1 MKFDR
6 EIIIGIIICA
16 VILFGWGPFARSMGW
31 MPSEN
36 AQTEKVE
43 QAKDAESKKAEDE
56 AKKTEAETPTGEKA
70 ETAKVDSSEKKPEA
84 KAAAANSDKTADA
97 KIGKDKVAE
106 KKSAPSLESDK
117 SKTAEKKEDDAPTL
131 ADLFIENS
139 DVRVTIDPNLGAV
152 TAIQLKKYKA
162 SIPLEEQKGFFRP
175 AKHPDHKNAPPLTI
189 VTADKERKISSGA
202 LNLVIKDKD
211 NKWRVVSATTSQ
223 ADEGRSL
230 TLVRKLVNGKEE
242 LAVVQEWSI
251 GKDGYK
257 IGYQVT
263 ITNSGSEPLTL
274 PEMQVGG
281 GVLGS
286 SQQVSGDDV
295 RGDSHYLDYKE
306 AGGDH
311 KDIAANAGSGGG
323 CSCSSGDGDAKFRAI
338 GNPSVQW
345 AALSNKYFCTILA
358 GKAPHDLVVD
368 RAGEPKNEKGIVLSV
383 GMNVSD
389 GSRKLEPKVPVTYSF
404 DYYCG
409 PKILTNLNNFN
420 DSTSKVMH
428 LSWGPLNYLARFMLW
443 ILVKL
448 HALIGSYGVSIII
461 LTLLVRLIFYPITA
475 RGNASMKKMQAVQP
489 KLKEL
494 REKYKDNPQLMN
506 TKMMEL
512 YRTEGINP
520 FGGCLPIL
528 LQIPVFF
535 ALYSTF
541 NGAVELRQSSFL
553 WCYNLAAPDTVA
565 YIFSIPINPLVLVM
579 TALMIL
585 QQHLTPMSMDPAQK
599 KMMMIMP
606 VVMLFLFYNLPSG
619 LTLYWTVSNIFSII
633 QLRLQQ
639 RGSKTTEAAP
649 AAKN

>member
-43 QAKDAESKKAEDE
+43 KPADASEKKPE
-56 AKKTEAETPTGEKA
+56 AGTSTGEKN
-70 ETAKVDSSEKKPEA
+70 ETPKGDASEKKPEA
-84 KAAAANSDKTADA
+84 KNVAPGSGKTPDA
-97 KIGKDKVAE
+97 KTGKDKVAE
-106 KKSAPSLESDK
+106 KKNVPALENDK
-117 SKTAEKKEDDAPTL
+117 PKTMENEVGTPKL
-131 ADLFIENS
+131 ADLFLENS

-152 TAIQLKKYKA
+152 TEIQLKKYKA
-162 SIPLEEQKGFFRP
+162 SIPLKEQSGFFRL
-175 AKHPDHKNAPPLTI
+175 AKHPDHKNAPPMTI
-189 VTADKERKISSGA
+189 FTADREQKISSGA

-211 NKWRVVSATTSQ
+211 SEWRVVSATPSKSE
-223 ADEGRSL
+223 DGRSL
-230 TLVRKLVNGKEE
+230 TLVRKLVKGKTD
-242 LAVVQEWSI
+242 AGFTVTQEWSI

-257 IGYQVT
+257 IGYQAT

-274 PEMQVGG
+274 PPMQVGG

-311 KDIAANAGSGGG
+311 KDLAANAGSGGG
-323 CSCSSGDGDAKFRAI
+323 CSCSSGDSDAKFRAI
-338 GNPSVQW
+338 GTPSVQW
-345 AALSNKYFCTILA
+345 AALSNKYFCTILSS
-358 GKAPHDLVVD
+358 KTPHDMVVA
-368 RAGEPKNEKGIVLSV
+368 RAGDPKNEKEIVLSV

-389 GSRKLEPKVPVTYSF
+389 GSRKLDPNGSVNYSL

-409 PKILTNLNNFN
+409 PKILDNLNSFN
-420 DSTSKVMH
+420 DSTAKVMH

-565 YIFSIPINPLVLVM
+565 YIFSIPINPLVLIM

>member
-6 EIIIGIIICA
+6 EIIVGIIICA

-36 AQTEKVE
+36 AQTQKIEKP
-43 QAKDAESKKAEDE
+43 
-56 AKKTEAETPTGEKA
+56 AETPAAKTEVEPPVAKPPTESKPVTANAAEK
-70 ETAKVDSSEKKPEA
+70 TQQ
-84 KAAAANSDKTADA
+84 
-97 KIGKDKVAE
+97 
-106 KKSAPSLESDK
+106 KKSAPGAAANPEPVKQENPK
-117 SKTAEKKEDDAPTL
+117 SADAPQLPEL
-131 ADLFIENS
+131 ADRFLENS
-139 DVRVTIDPNLGAV
+139 DVRVTIDPNKGAV
-152 TAIQLKKYKA
+152 TAIQLKNYKP
-162 SIPLEEQKGFFRP
+162 SVPLEEQSGFFRP
-175 AKHPDHKNAPPLTI
+175 AKHPDLKNAAPLTI
-189 VTADKERKISSGA
+189 GTADGERKISSGA
-202 LNLVIKDKD
+202 LNLEIKDD
-211 NKWRVVSATTSQ
+211 KWRV
-223 ADEGRSL
+223 ADVKPLLTDDAQSL
-230 TLVRKLVNGKEE
+230 TLVRRIVKDGTNEE
-242 LAVVQEWSI
+242 FTATQKWSI
-251 GKDGYK
+251 GKNGYG
-257 IGYQVT
+257 IEYEAT
-263 ITNSGSEPLTL
+263 ITNPGDQAITL
-274 PEMQVGG
+274 PKMQVDG

-295 RGDSHYLDYKE
+295 RGDSHYLDYMTA
-306 AGGDH
+306 AGEHNDLS
-311 KDIAANAGSGGG
+311 ANAGSGGG

-338 GNPSVQW
+338 GNPPIHW
-345 AALSNKYFCTILA
+345 AALSNKYFCMILA
-358 GKAPHDLVVD
+358 SKTPRDMVVG
-368 RAGEPKNEKGIVLSV
+368 RVGEPKKEKNTVLSI
-383 GMNVSD
+383 GMTVSD
-389 GSRKLEPKVPVTYSF
+389 GSRALPAKGSTSYAF
-404 DYYCG
+404 NYYCG
-409 PKILTNLNNFN
+409 PKILHNLENF
-420 DSTSKVMH
+420 DSSTDKVMH

-443 ILVKL
+443 ILVKFNDL
-448 HALIGSYGVSIII
+448 FHSYGVSIII

-475 RGNASMKKMQAVQP
+475 RGNASMKKMQEVQP

-565 YIFSIPINPLVLVM
+565 YILSLPINPLVLIM

-585 QQHLTPMSMDPAQK
+585 QQYMTPMSMDPAQK

-619 LTLYWTVSNIFSII
+619 LTLYWTVSNVFSII

-639 RGSKTTEAAP
+639 RGSKTTAAAP

>member
-43 QAKDAESKKAEDE
+43 KPKPDAATEKSEGETKKA
-56 AKKTEAETPTGEKA
+56 EAETPSEAKTETVKTGA
-70 ETAKVDSSEKKPEA
+70 AEKKPEEKSVAAKPDKAPEA
-84 KAAAANSDKTADA
+84 KADKDKTA
-97 KIGKDKVAE
+97 GKATEKPAPAE
-106 KKSAPSLESDK
+106 LPQPPEL
-117 SKTAEKKEDDAPTL
+117 DDICL
-131 ADLFIENS
+131 ENS
-139 DVRVTIDPNLGAV
+139 DVRVTIDPNTGAV
-152 TAIQLKKYKA
+152 TEIQLKKYKA
-162 SIPLEEQKGFFRP
+162 SIPLEEQSGFFRP
-175 AKHPDHKNAPPLTI
+175 AKHPDLKNAPPMTI
-189 VTADKERKISSGA
+189 VTADKEKKISSGA
-202 LNLVIKDKD
+202 LNLAIKDKD
-211 NKWRVVSATTSQ
+211 DKWRVVSVTPSKKE
-223 ADEGRSL
+223 DGRAL
-230 TLVRKLVNGKEE
+230 TLVRKLVNSADPEE
-242 LAVVQEWSI
+242 AFTVTQEWSI

-257 IGYQVT
+257 IDYQAT
-263 ITNSGSEPLTL
+263 ITNSGSKTLTL

-295 RGDSHYLDYKE
+295 RGDSHYLDYRE

-311 KDIAANAGSGGG
+311 KDLAANAGGGG
-323 CSCSSGDGDAKFRAI
+323 CSCSSGDSDAKFRAI

-345 AALSNKYFCTILA
+345 AALSNKYFCMILSS
-358 GKAPHDLVVD
+358 KTPHDMVVD
-368 RAGEPKNEKGIVLSV
+368 RTGEPKNEKSIVLAV

-389 GSRKLEPKVPVTYSF
+389 GSRKLDPGGSVNYTF

-409 PKILTNLNNFN
+409 PKILNNLNNFN
-420 DSTSKVMH
+420 DSTDKVMH

-461 LTLLVRLIFYPITA
+461 LTLLVRLLFYPITA
-475 RGNASMKKMQAVQP
+475 RGNASMKKMQEVQP

-512 YRTEGINP
+512 YRAEGINP

-565 YIFSIPINPLVLVM
+565 YIFSIPINPLVLIM

-585 QQHLTPMSMDPAQK
+585 QQYLTPMSMDPAQK